1 VATDPAAPAQQEPEY
16 DYPRTNSGPLCR
28 AEENGYLDSTDVF
41 CPFLPGPDYTCTGGC
56 PSNRERAC
64 ILGEE

>member
-1 VATDPAAPAQQEPEY
+1 MSGMAEPPEY

-28 AEENGYLDSTDVF
+28 AEESGYLDSTDVY
-41 CPFLPGPDYTCTGGC
+41 CPFSPDGKCHGGC

-64 ILGEE
+64 ILGEDDEPF